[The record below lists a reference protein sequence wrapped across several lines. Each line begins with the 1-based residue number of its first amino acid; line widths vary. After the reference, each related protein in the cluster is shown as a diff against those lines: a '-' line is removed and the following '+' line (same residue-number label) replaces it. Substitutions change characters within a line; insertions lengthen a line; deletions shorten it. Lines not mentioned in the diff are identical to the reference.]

1 MNKKSG
7 KIIFLV
13 AAVVL
18 CILAGFLAGY
28 FLGEILPAD
37 AGIPQKVVALFLL
50 FLNVAGVY
58 FVQMGLVK
66 AGDMLWQKVN
76 SIKKMK
82 TGRVQFVWQLGIN
95 IVVIIA
101 FFLAAVCTENDILKM
116 ESVIVIITG
125 VVLIVKKGVNRQS
138 LT

>member
-7 KIIFLV
+7 KIIFWV

-37 AGIPQKVVALFLL
+37 AGIAQKVVALFLL

-66 AGDMLWQKVN
+66 AGDMLWQKMN

-101 FFLAAVCTENDILKM
+101 FFLTAVCTENDILKM

-125 VVLIVKKGVNRQS
+125 VVVIVKKRVNRQS

>member
-125 VVLIVKKGVNRQS
+125 IVVIVKKGVNRQS

>member
-7 KIIFLV
+7 KIIFWV
-13 AAVVL
+13 AAVVS

-28 FLGEILPAD
+28 FLGEILPTD
-37 AGIPQKVVALFLL
+37 AGIAQKVVALFLL

-66 AGDMLWQKVN
+66 AGDMLWQKMN
-76 SIKKMK
+76 SVKKMK

-101 FFLAAVCTENDILKM
+101 FFLAAENDILKM

-125 VVLIVKKGVNRQS
+125 VVVIVKKGVNRQS

>member
-7 KIIFLV
+7 KIIFWV
-13 AAVVL
+13 AAVVS

-28 FLGEILPAD
+28 LLGEIRPAD
-37 AGIPQKVVALFLL
+37 AGIAQKVVALFLL

-66 AGDMLWQKVN
+66 AGDMLWQKMN

-125 VVLIVKKGVNRQS
+125 VVVIVKKGVNRQS

>member
-1 MNKKSG
+1 
-7 KIIFLV
+7 
-13 AAVVL
+13 
-18 CILAGFLAGY
+18 
-28 FLGEILPAD
+28 
-37 AGIPQKVVALFLL
+37 
-50 FLNVAGVY
+50 
-58 FVQMGLVK
+58 
-66 AGDMLWQKVN
+66 MLWQKMN

-125 VVLIVKKGVNRQS
+125 VVVIVKKGVNRQS

>member
-7 KIIFLV
+7 KIIFWV
-13 AAVVL
+13 AAVVS
-18 CILAGFLAGY
+18 CILAGVHAGY

-37 AGIPQKVVALFLL
+37 AGIQQKVVALFLL

-66 AGDMLWQKVN
+66 AGDMLWQKMN

-125 VVLIVKKGVNRQS
+125 VVVIVKKGVNRQS

>member
-7 KIIFLV
+7 KIIFWV
-13 AAVVL
+13 AAVVS
-18 CILAGFLAGY
+18 CILAGFLTGY

-37 AGIPQKVVALFLL
+37 AGIAQKVVALFLL

-58 FVQMGLVK
+58 FVQMGLVT
-66 AGDMLWQKVN
+66 AGDMLWQKMN

-125 VVLIVKKGVNRQS
+125 VVVIVKKGVNRQS

>member
-76 SIKKMK
+76 IIKKMK

>member
-7 KIIFLV
+7 KIIFWV
-13 AAVVL
+13 AAVVS
-18 CILAGFLAGY
+18 CILAGFFAGY
-28 FLGEILPAD
+28 FLWEILPAD
-37 AGIPQKVVALFLL
+37 AGIQQKVVALFLL

-66 AGDMLWQKVN
+66 AGDMLWQKMN

-125 VVLIVKKGVNRQS
+125 VVVIVKKGVNRQS

>member
-1 MNKKSG
+1 MVS
-7 KIIFLV
+7 
-13 AAVVL
+13 

-37 AGIPQKVVALFLL
+37 AGIQQKVVALFLL

-66 AGDMLWQKVN
+66 AGDMLWQKMN

-125 VVLIVKKGVNRQS
+125 VVVIVKKGVNRQS

>member
-1 MNKKSG
+1 M
-7 KIIFLV
+7 
-13 AAVVL
+13 
-18 CILAGFLAGY
+18 AGFLAGY

-37 AGIPQKVVALFLL
+37 AGIAQKVVALFLL

-66 AGDMLWQKVN
+66 AGDMLWQKMN

-125 VVLIVKKGVNRQS
+125 VVVIVKKRVNRQS

>member
-1 MNKKSG
+1 MLFRS
-7 KIIFLV
+7 
-13 AAVVL
+13 

-37 AGIPQKVVALFLL
+37 AGIQQKVVALFLL

-66 AGDMLWQKVN
+66 AGDMLWQKMN

-125 VVLIVKKGVNRQS
+125 VVVIVKKGVNRQS

>member
-7 KIIFLV
+7 KIIFWV
-13 AAVVL
+13 AAVVS

-37 AGIPQKVVALFLL
+37 AGIAQKVVALFLL

-66 AGDMLWQKVN
+66 AGDMLWQKMN

-101 FFLAAVCTENDILKM
+101 FFLAAVWEEKFRLAIFRPVQRMILQQV
-116 ESVIVIITG
+116 SNFQRICC
-125 VVLIVKKGVNRQS
+125 RQRR
-138 LT
+138 

>member
-7 KIIFLV
+7 KIIFWV
-13 AAVVL
+13 AAVVS
-18 CILAGFLAGY
+18 CILAGFLTGY
-28 FLGEILPAD
+28 ILGEILPAD
-37 AGIPQKVVALFLL
+37 AGIAQKVVALFLL

-66 AGDMLWQKVN
+66 AGDMLWQKMN
-76 SIKKMK
+76 SVKKMK

-125 VVLIVKKGVNRQS
+125 VVVIVKKGVNRQS

>member
-13 AAVVL
+13 AAVVSY
-18 CILAGFLAGY
+18 ILAGFLAGY

-66 AGDMLWQKVN
+66 AGDMLWQKMN

-125 VVLIVKKGVNRQS
+125 IVVIVKKGVNRQS

>member
-95 IVVIIA
+95 IVFIIA

-125 VVLIVKKGVNRQS
+125 IVVIVKKGVNRQS

>member
-1 MNKKSG
+1 MVS
-7 KIIFLV
+7 
-13 AAVVL
+13 

-37 AGIPQKVVALFLL
+37 AGIAQKVVALFLL

-66 AGDMLWQKVN
+66 AGDMLWQKMN

-125 VVLIVKKGVNRQS
+125 VVVIVKKGVNRQS